1 LEKKKNTKDKMQD
14 RKSGGY
20 TKKVLVVDDQRSQL
34 KLMKKMLEKIGYM
47 AVTVDSAEEAEHIL
61 MCEESFSMIITDLKM
76 PWLDGLSFCKKAKIL
91 DPNLKIYA
99 LSGFLHDFDIKELED
114 AGFDGIYEKP
124 ISRAQLAEMLN
135 LS

>member
-1 LEKKKNTKDKMQD
+1 MQD
-14 RKSGGY
+14 KKSGGY

-34 KLMKKMLEKIGYM
+34 NLLKKMLEKVGYM

-91 DPNLKIYA
+91 DPDLKIYA
-99 LSGFLHDFDIKELED
+99 LSGFLHDFDINELED
-114 AGFDGIYEKP
+114 AGFDGIFEKP
-124 ISRAQLAEMLN
+124 ISKAQLAEILN
-135 LS
+135 LGIGKT

>member
-1 LEKKKNTKDKMQD
+1 
-14 RKSGGY
+14 
-20 TKKVLVVDDQRSQL
+20 
-34 KLMKKMLEKIGYM
+34 MLEKVGYM

-76 PWLDGLSFCKKAKIL
+76 PWIDGLSFCKKAKIL

-99 LSGFLHDFDIKELED
+99 LSGFLHDFDIKEFED

-124 ISRAQLAEMLN
+124 ISKAQLAEMLN

>member
-1 LEKKKNTKDKMQD
+1 MQD

-20 TKKVLVVDDQRSQL
+20 AKKVLVVDDQRSQL
-34 KLMKKMLEKIGYM
+34 NLMKKMLEKIGYL

-61 MCEESFSMIITDLKM
+61 MCEQSFSMIITDLKM
-76 PWLDGLSFCKKAKIL
+76 PWLDGLRFCKKAKIL

-124 ISRAQLAEMLN
+124 ISKTQLAEMLN
-135 LS
+135 ST

>member
-1 LEKKKNTKDKMQD
+1 MQD

-61 MCEESFSMIITDLKM
+61 TCGKSFSMIITDLKM
-76 PWLDGLSFCKKAKIL
+76 PWLDGLRFCKKAKIL

-99 LSGFLHDFDIKELED
+99 LSGFLHDFDIKELKD

-124 ISRAQLAEMLN
+124 ISRAQLAKILN
-135 LS
+135 SDS